1 MEPERRPGPKIK
13 SPKKHKGREVLSPA
27 RSTFPAR
34 VQTRSNAPYSRNAMT
49 TSPGNVVVPVAR
61 SAASRLRVLISSRGP
76 RLVLRRQVLRLR
88 AQTASKRGPAGL
100 AVAPSKRE
108 GEKNEGS
115 SPGRSRLLPHART
128 AREEPHRRTK
138 GCSGHGNVHGRH
150 TSHLSRRRA
159 MQHLGL
165 AVCLASVTRLLPPA
179 VAHDLRMAPMT
190 ANCTQ
195 KCMNTQI
202 CK

>member
-1 MEPERRPGPKIK
+1 MRCFP
-13 SPKKHKGREVLSPA
+13 PA
-27 RSTFPAR
+27 RRTFPAR

-88 AQTASKRGPAGL
+88 AQTASKRGRAGL

-115 SPGRSRLLPHART
+115 SPGRYRRRGP
-128 AREEPHRRTK
+128 RERSPPRRTK